1 MSKPRQCSSYTM
13 VKVQCISSTR
23 NQVEIKEIAR
33 NQGNQEIGLFP
44 LGHNIRQKMIVF
56 VLER

>member
-1 MSKPRQCSSYTM
+1 M